1 MIGAPAVNS
10 FRKSDDSEEDLAQAP
25 AALKD
30 DSGWDDEPDDAE
42 IEAVEAEVEAEE
54 VGRPAKSHVE
64 DSVQLYLHEI
74 GQVALLTAVEERELA
89 MRITRGKEAR
99 QRLSNEEYASG
110 RERFHLEQDVARAD
124 DARRKLIQAN
134 LRLVVSVAKKYIG
147 SPMAF
152 MDLVQ
157 EGNIGLMRAVEKFDY
172 TKGNRF
178 STYATWWIRQAVTRS
193 IAEQSRLI
201 RLPVHL
207 SESIVHLRRAIY
219 RLEQEL
225 EREPTADELAHAM
238 GMSLRKIKR
247 LLQASTQPVSL
258 EQPLNNESEG
268 RVSEVLAD
276 ESLETPMEIA
286 AQNMLH
292 EELNAALNDLP
303 ERERKIL
310 QMRYGLLDGQ
320 RRTLEEVG
328 VAFGITRERTRQIEA
343 EALRRLRH
351 PSVGNRLH
359 GYLD

>member
-1 MIGAPAVNS
+1 MSAFRPSEDSNKVAAPH
-10 FRKSDDSEEDLAQAP
+10 RPTGEDDEVW
-25 AALKD
+25 
-30 DSGWDDEPDDAE
+30 GDEPDEAE
-42 IEAVEAEVEAEE
+42 PEEVDLKAVKPEAVA
-54 VGRPAKSHVE
+54 AKRSAKEPVE

-89 MRITRGKEAR
+89 IKIVRGKEAR
-99 QRLSNEEYASG
+99 ERLSNEAYASG
-110 RERFHLEQDVARAD
+110 RERFELEQDLARAD

-157 EGNIGLMRAVEKFDY
+157 EGNIGLMRAVGKFDH
-172 TKGNRF
+172 TRGNRF

-268 RVSEVLAD
+268 KVSEVLAD

-292 EELNAALNDLP
+292 EELIVALNGLP

-310 QMRYGLLDGQ
+310 QLRYGLLDGQ

-328 VAFGITRERTRQIEA
+328 LAFGITRERTRQIEA

-359 GYLD
+359 GYLE

>member
-1 MIGAPAVNS
+1 MSNDD
-10 FRKSDDSEEDLAQAP
+10 DDSWVAE
-25 AALKD
+25 
-30 DSGWDDEPDDAE
+30 AE
-42 IEAVEAEVEAEE
+42 IEEPEDRDNE
-54 VGRPAKSHVE
+54 PVE

-74 GQVALLTAVEERELA
+74 GQVALLKADEERDLA
-89 MRITRGKEAR
+89 MQIVEGKAAR
-99 QRLSNEEYASG
+99 RQLDDEDYADG
-110 RERFHLEQDVARAD
+110 RERAILELKVARGLD
-124 DARRKLIQAN
+124 SRRKLIQAN

-172 TKGNRF
+172 TRGNRF

-207 SESIVHLRRAIY
+207 SESLVHLRRAIY
-219 RLEQEL
+219 KLEQEL
-225 EREPTADELAHAM
+225 EREPTPQEIAHTM
-238 GMSLRKIKR
+238 GLSLRKVKR

-268 RVSEVLAD
+268 RVGEVLAD

-292 EELNAALNDLP
+292 QELSAALNDLP

-310 QMRYGLLDGQ
+310 QLRYGLIDGQ

-343 EALRRLRH
+343 EAMRRLRH
-351 PSVGNRLH
+351 PSVGQRLH

>member
-1 MIGAPAVNS
+1 MNA
-10 FRKSDDSEEDLAQAP
+10 FRQGNDQDQVLEQSSENEQ
-25 AALKD
+25 
-30 DSGWDDEPDDAE
+30 DEELWDAE
-42 IEAVEAEVEAEE
+42 EAEVEPEE
-54 VGRPAKSHVE
+54 PDEVDSSANKAVE

-74 GQVALLTAVEERELA
+74 GQVSLLTAAEERDLA
-89 MRITRGKEAR
+89 IQISEGKAAR
-99 QRLSNEEYASG
+99 QQLSHEEYANG
-110 RERFHLEQDVARAD
+110 RERMKLEQALARGD
-124 DARRKLIQAN
+124 EARRRLIQAN
-134 LRLVVSVAKKYIG
+134 LRLVVSVAKKYIS

-172 TKGNRF
+172 ARGNRF

-219 RLEQEL
+219 RLEQQL
-225 EREPTADELAHAM
+225 EREPTAEELAHAL
-238 GMSLRKIKR
+238 GMSLRKVKR

-258 EQPLNNESEG
+258 EQPLNNDSEG

-276 ESLETPMEIA
+276 EALETPIEIA
-286 AQNMLH
+286 AANMLQA
-292 EELNAALNDLP
+292 ELSAALNDLP

-310 QMRYGLLDGQ
+310 QLRYGLLDGQ
-320 RRTLEEVG
+320 RRTLEEIG

-343 EALRRLRH
+343 DALRRLRH
-351 PSVGNRLH
+351 PSVGGRLH

>member
-1 MIGAPAVNS
+1 MNV
-10 FRKSDDSEEDLAQAP
+10 FRKANNRADVADETLETDTSTTEEVD
-25 AALKD
+25 
-30 DSGWDDEPDDAE
+30 WDADEVVAE
-42 IEAVEAEVEAEE
+42 EVEAEE
-54 VGRPAKSHVE
+54 DLADEKDSEPVE

-74 GQVALLTAVEERELA
+74 GQVALLKAEEERSLA
-89 MRITRGKEAR
+89 MQITQGKAARRRIDDED
-99 QRLSNEEYASG
+99 YADG
-110 RERFHLEQDVARAD
+110 RERARLEVEVARGGE
-124 DARRKLIQAN
+124 ARRKLIQAN

-225 EREPTADELAHAM
+225 EREPTAEEIAHTM
-238 GMSLRKIKR
+238 GMSLRKVKR
-247 LLQASTQPVSL
+247 LLQASIQPVSL
-258 EQPLNNESEG
+258 EQPLNNDSEG

-276 ESLETPMEIA
+276 ETLETPMEIA

-292 EELNAALNDLP
+292 AELTAALNDLP

-351 PSVGNRLH
+351 PSVGGRLH

>member
-1 MIGAPAVNS
+1 VYA
-10 FRKSDDSEEDLAQAP
+10 FRNPNKNDELPDQDAQAAISPDEERDPWEPEDLA
-25 AALKD
+25 
-30 DSGWDDEPDDAE
+30 EAE
-42 IEAVEAEVEAEE
+42 AEAEVEEADAGDNE
-54 VGRPAKSHVE
+54 PVE
-64 DSVQLYLHEI
+64 DSIQLYLHEI
-74 GQVALLTAVEERELA
+74 GQVALLTATEERDLA
-89 MRITRGKEAR
+89 IQITEGKAARLRIED
-99 QRLSNEEYASG
+99 EDYEDG
-110 RERFHLEQDVARAD
+110 RERALLELRAARGL

-207 SESIVHLRRAIY
+207 SESLVHLRRAIY
-219 RLEQEL
+219 KLEQQL
-225 EREPTADELAHAM
+225 EREPSAQEIAHTM
-238 GMSLRKIKR
+238 GMSLRKVKR
-247 LLQASTQPVSL
+247 LLQATTQPVSL
-258 EQPLNNESEG
+258 EQPLNSESEG
-268 RVSEVLAD
+268 RVSELLAD
-276 ESLETPMEIA
+276 ESLEAPIEIA

-292 EELNAALNDLP
+292 QELHAALNDLP

-310 QMRYGLLDGQ
+310 QLRYGLLDGQ

-328 VAFGITRERTRQIEA
+328 GAFGITRERTRQIEA

-351 PSVGNRLH
+351 PLFNVG
-359 GYLD
+359 

>member
-1 MIGAPAVNS
+1 MSALRPSEDSDEVAAQPRPAGE
-10 FRKSDDSEEDLAQAP
+10 DDEAW
-25 AALKD
+25 
-30 DSGWDDEPDDAE
+30 GDEPDEAE
-42 IEAVEAEVEAEE
+42 IEEIDMEAVKAEVVA
-54 VGRPAKSHVE
+54 AKRSVREPVE

-89 MRITRGKEAR
+89 IKISLGKQARERLNNEA
-99 QRLSNEEYASG
+99 YASG
-110 RERFHLEQDVARAD
+110 RERFQLEQDLARAD

-157 EGNIGLMRAVEKFDY
+157 EGNIGLMRAVGKFDH
-172 TKGNRF
+172 TRGNRF

-268 RVSEVLAD
+268 KVSEVLAD

-292 EELNAALNDLP
+292 EELSAALNGLP

-310 QMRYGLLDGQ
+310 QLRYGLLDGQ

>member
-1 MIGAPAVNS
+1 VKAFQDEVAE
-10 FRKSDDSEEDLAQAP
+10 KDEDLDARADAGQEGA
-25 AALKD
+25 
-30 DSGWDDEPDDAE
+30 SWEDEDAE
-42 IEAVEAEVEAEE
+42 VPVEELEDEAPEQADKE
-54 VGRPAKSHVE
+54 PVE

-74 GQVALLTAVEERELA
+74 GQVALLTAAEEVTLA
-89 MRITRGKEAR
+89 QAILRGKEAR
-99 QRLSNEEYASG
+99 RRIQDEDYADG
-110 RERFHLEQDVARAD
+110 RERFALERDVVRGD
-124 DARRKLIQAN
+124 DARRHLIQAN

-219 RLEQEL
+219 KLEQQL
-225 EREPTADELAHAM
+225 EREPTAEEIAHTM
-238 GMSLRKIKR
+238 NMSLRKVRR

-292 EELNAALNDLP
+292 EELSAALNDLP
-303 ERERKIL
+303 ERERRIL
-310 QMRYGLLDGQ
+310 QLRYGLVDGQ

-351 PSVGNRLH
+351 PSVGQRLH

>member
-1 MIGAPAVNS
+1 VNA
-10 FRKSDDSEEDLAQAP
+10 FRQANDNDDRVVEERVVADQ
-25 AALKD
+25 
-30 DSGWDDEPDDAE
+30 DAE
-42 IEAVEAEVEAEE
+42 SAWEADVAELEAEHEAEE
-54 VGRPAKSHVE
+54 VDSSDNEPVE

-74 GQVALLTAVEERELA
+74 GQVALLKAEEERSLA
-89 MRITRGKEAR
+89 MAITQSKEAR
-99 QRLSNEEYASG
+99 QRLNNEAYTSG
-110 RERFHLEQDVARAD
+110 RERLLLEQQVARGEE
-124 DARRKLIQAN
+124 ARRQLIQAN

-172 TKGNRF
+172 TRGNRF

-207 SESIVHLRRAIY
+207 SESLVHLRRAIY

-225 EREPTADELAHAM
+225 EREPTAEEIAHTM
-238 GMSLRKIKR
+238 GMSLRKVKR

-258 EQPLNNESEG
+258 EQPLSNESEG

-286 AQNMLH
+286 AANMLH
-292 EELNAALNDLP
+292 QELHAALNDLP

-310 QMRYGLLDGQ
+310 QLRYGLLDGQ

-351 PSVGNRLH
+351 PSVGARLH

>member
-1 MIGAPAVNS
+1 MNERTEVLEQNFSEDVQEDGGAWG
-10 FRKSDDSEEDLAQAP
+10 SEPEELE
-25 AALKD
+25 L
-30 DSGWDDEPDDAE
+30 EE
-42 IEAVEAEVEAEE
+42 LEVEE
-54 VGRPAKSHVE
+54 VESSDNEPVE

-74 GQVALLTAVEERELA
+74 GQVALLTATEERELA
-89 MRITRGKEAR
+89 MQITRGKEAR
-99 QRLSNEEYASG
+99 MRINNEDYRNG
-110 RERFHLEQDVARAD
+110 RERFQLEQDVARGE

-219 RLEQEL
+219 RLEQQL
-225 EREPTADELAHAM
+225 EREPTAEELAHAL
-238 GMSLRKIKR
+238 GMSLRKVKR

-292 EELNAALNDLP
+292 AELNAALNDLP

-310 QMRYGLLDGQ
+310 QLRYGLLDGQ

-343 EALRRLRH
+343 EAMRRLRH
-351 PSVGNRLH
+351 PSVGMRLH

>member
-1 MIGAPAVNS
+1 MSVYQH
-10 FRKSDDSEEDLAQAP
+10 DEEQDEVLEREQAEQ
-25 AALKD
+25 
-30 DSGWDDEPDDAE
+30 EPDGDAWDAD
-42 IEAVEAEVEAEE
+42 EAVPEAELEEE
-54 VGRPAKSHVE
+54 VEEEKDNEPVE

-74 GQVALLTAVEERELA
+74 GQVSLLTAEEEVTLA
-89 MRITRGKEAR
+89 QQIARGKEAR
-99 QRLSNEEYASG
+99 RLINDEAYSNG
-110 RERFHLEQDVARAD
+110 RERLALERDLVRAD
-124 DARRKLIQAN
+124 EARRKLIQAN

-157 EGNIGLMRAVEKFDY
+157 EGNIGLMRAVEKFDH

-219 RLEQEL
+219 RLEQQL
-225 EREPTADELAHAM
+225 EREPTAEELAHTM

-247 LLQASTQPVSL
+247 LLQANTQPISL

-268 RVSEVLAD
+268 KVGEVLAD

-286 AQNMLH
+286 AANMLH
-292 EELNAALNDLP
+292 EELTSALNDLP

-310 QMRYGLLDGQ
+310 QLRYGLLDGN

-351 PSVGNRLH
+351 PSVGMRLQ